1 MIALELNG
9 DARAYPLQILTW
21 HEIVNDTV
29 GEIPITITFCPL
41 CNSAIAFERHYQ
53 GTTYDFGTSGLLRH
67 SDLVMYD
74 RQTESLWQQFTGE
87 AIVGA
92 MTGEQLKMIP
102 AGLIGFEQFQSA
114 YPTGVWYSKETDTPE
129 TMDAIP
135 IQAMTIFTIIPF
147 SFEIRWTN
155 GFRNGTSCYHQ

>member
-1 MIALELNG
+1 M
-9 DARAYPLQILTW
+9 
-21 HEIVNDTV
+21 
-29 GEIPITITFCPL
+29 
-41 CNSAIAFERHYQ
+41 FERHYQ
-53 GTTYDFGTSGLLRH
+53 GTTYDFGTSSLLRH

-102 AGLIGFEQFQSA
+102 AGLVGFEQFQVA
-114 YPTGVWYSKETDTPE
+114 YPTGKVLSKETGYSRDYGRNPYR
-129 TMDAIP
+129 
-135 IQAMTIFTIIPF
+135 AMTIFTIIPF

-155 GFRNGTSCYHQ
+155 DFPQWHELLPSVIGSITMRIL